1 MLEQELIKLNETKEA
16 YFSISGSSCHT
27 KELIMLLIF
36 KIEWKKKA
44 NWRMLAHLNVEN
56 CFCIIILPNWKQM

>member
-56 CFCIIILPNWKQM
+56 CFFIIILPNWKQM